1 MFIVV
6 PLAAVAALV
15 LAVVSVRGRRAT
27 APATHDGESR
37 PSSTTANRYTQISF
51 WALAAV
57 PVSVLL
63 GVVLLLALI
72 GGDPNAADAPQ
83 RWDNAWRVTVAWV
96 VMILP
101 AVVGTVFGWRAMTAG
116 ERRGRVA
123 MALNVA
129 VVLVFTGLTLVGGIL
144 DGF

>member
-37 PSSTTANRYTQISF
+37 PSSTTANRHTQISF

>member
-37 PSSTTANRYTQISF
+37 PSSTTVNRRTQISF

-83 RWDNAWRVTVAWV
+83 RWDNAWRVTVAWA

-101 AVVGTVFGWRAMTAG
+101 ALVGTVFGWRAMRAG

-123 MALNVA
+123 VALNAA